1 MYQPPIVNFPVFS
14 VTWSESTDANGV
26 TTPAVLAAGG
36 GGAGKTGVGNKIV
49 RGLGLSGCF
58 GRGRG
63 GNFVERPKCLVR
75 ERTTSSAGSDR
86 IHDYGRKHNNHCN
99 IIMNI

>member
-49 RGLGLSGCF
+49 GGFMGLVWE
-58 GRGRG
+58 GRSSS
-63 GNFVERPKCLVR
+63 VEMPKCFFQ
-75 ERTTSSAGSDR
+75 ERIS
-86 IHDYGRKHNNHCN
+86 YC
-99 IIMNI
+99 